1 MTEPSETPENID
13 PTDAE
18 RLELL
23 DRIETRIPELKL
35 DEQMIEWVTLPDGAE
50 ALLLNGGGV
59 DGGGGA
65 FLAKAGD
72 DPHVVAGAGASITN
86 ADDDL
91 IVVGRLAPLAPVPGC
106 IVITPDATRPLA
118 SVIPDPLAP

>member
-59 DGGGGA
+59 DGGDGA
-65 FLAKAGD
+65 FIANAGD
-72 DPHVVAGAGASITN
+72 DLHVVGS
-86 ADDDL
+86 
-91 IVVGRLAPLAPVPGC
+91 LAPLAPVCGC
-106 IVITPDATRPLA
+106 IVITPDGTRTLA
-118 SVIPDPLAP
+118 RVIPDPLAPREPD